1 MSNHKISVTIDAARG
16 LRAADVTGTSDPFA
30 EVYIGDH
37 RGKRRMRGHVQK
49 TATVK
54 HTLNPRWN
62 ETFTFTVND
71 REVSSSSLVVKLLD
85 WDRFTR
91 NDKLGYFVTS
101 VAKVMA
107 TPYQDN
113 WFPLV
118 KNLRSNLPEQGQL
131 HLIISVDGK
140 GPSAKPAAQAPAQ
153 PIGAAAPYQPPYG
166 AQPAYMGG
174 GQQQPPYMGGGQQQP
189 PYMGGG
195 QPMMQPPMQQQPQA
209 DKYPGLGTAGS
220 SFAAPSPAQAYP
232 PPAGMPGYQQPP
244 QQPMAQA
251 PGRYGGQ
258 PPMGGAPGYAQS
270 GAYPVGQ
277 QQQPPAAGYPPQAAA
292 PPFGLQPQ
300 NVAQTGLAVPA
311 AYIPSVR
318 PPQ

>member
-1 MSNHKISVTIDAARG
+1 MSSHKISVTVDAARG
-16 LRAADVTGTSDPFA
+16 LRPADVTGTSDPFA

-37 RGKRRMRGHVQK
+37 RGKRRIRGHVQK

-62 ETFTFTVND
+62 ETFTFNVND

-91 NDKLGYFVTS
+91 NDKLGYFWTPL
-101 VAKVMA
+101 AKVMA

-118 KNLRSNLPEQGQL
+118 KNLRSNMPDQGQL

-140 GPSAKPAAQAPAQ
+140 GPSAQPAAQAPAQ
-153 PIGAAAPYQPPYG
+153 PIGAAAPCQPPYG

-189 PYMGGG
+189 AYMGGG
-195 QPMMQPPMQQQPQA
+195 QPMMQPPQQQPQQPQPG
-209 DKYPGLGTAGS
+209 KYPGLGS
-220 SFAAPSPAQAYP
+220 SFTAPPPAQAYP

-251 PGRYGGQ
+251 PYGGQ
-258 PPMGGAPGYAQS
+258 PGLAQS
-270 GAYPVGQ
+270 GAYPPVG
-277 QQQPPAAGYPPQAAA
+277 QQQPPAAGYPPQAA
-292 PPFGLQPQ
+292 PFGLQPQ
-300 NVAQTGLAVPA
+300 NAPQSGLATPA
-311 AYIPSVR
+311 SYIPSIR

>member
-1 MSNHKISVTIDAARG
+1 
-16 LRAADVTGTSDPFA
+16 
-30 EVYIGDH
+30 
-37 RGKRRMRGHVQK
+37 
-49 TATVK
+49 
-54 HTLNPRWN
+54 
-62 ETFTFTVND
+62 VND

-101 VAKVMA
+101 VAKYSPKSDFIIILILIFSPDIQKFSLFIMSKLYHLLTRSLRLGCWRRPTRTTGSHLSRTSVA
-107 TPYQDN
+107 TCPN
-113 WFPLV
+113 RANSTSSSPSTVRLHA
-118 KNLRSNLPEQGQL
+118 LPRTQPTL
-131 HLIISVDGK
+131 TPHTTKRHDTTRPTTHITLIDLSKGK

-189 PYMGGG
+189 PYMGSG

-258 PPMGGAPGYAQS
+258 PPMGGAPG
-270 GAYPVGQ
+270 
-277 QQQPPAAGYPPQAAA
+277 A
-292 PPFGLQPQ
+292 PP
-300 NVAQTGLAVPA
+300 
-311 AYIPSVR
+311 
-318 PPQ
+318 